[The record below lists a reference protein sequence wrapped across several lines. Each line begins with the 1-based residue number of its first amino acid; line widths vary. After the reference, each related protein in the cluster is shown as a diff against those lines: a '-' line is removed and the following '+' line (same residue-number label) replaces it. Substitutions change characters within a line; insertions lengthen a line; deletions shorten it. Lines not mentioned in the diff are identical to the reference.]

1 MDFDIRDFGAIP
13 NSEEL
18 NTIAI
23 QKAID
28 ECATS
33 GGGRVLVSGGRYLTG
48 TIVLKNNVNLHIAAD
63 AVLLGSTDCSDFP
76 ERLDIQH
83 VNSERL
89 PRNRNAC
96 MIYAECCKNIS
107 ITGNGTI
114 DCNGHNFVVKK
125 KEVRP
130 GWKYDRIDAPT
141 PPRVVFFTGC
151 QNVTVEDVT
160 MTNQPAGWSYW
171 IHDCDYITFDKVKI
185 IADVDYPNNDGIH
198 INSSRNVTISNSNI
212 TCGDDCLVV
221 RANNSSLAECKVCE
235 KVSVTNCN
243 LTSYSAGIRV
253 GWINDGTIRNCTF
266 SNLVM
271 TDCSVGVSILIPTNG
286 LSDEGR
292 EATLIENMNFDNI
305 IMDRGNSNAIVVYI
319 HEGERN
325 QVEAIRNLY
334 FNNIHARSVE
344 MPYISGRQ
352 NNLLRNIYFN
362 NCSFERCGVHNPL
375 HGPDGVW
382 IPDAFYSGCMQV
394 NYTENLV
401 LNNTTF
407 HMATPVA
414 REHVKIPE

>member
-1 MDFDIRDFGAIP
+1 
-13 NSEEL
+13 
-18 NTIAI
+18 
-23 QKAID
+23 
-28 ECATS
+28 
-33 GGGRVLVSGGRYLTG
+33 
-48 TIVLKNNVNLHIAAD
+48 
-63 AVLLGSTDCSDFP
+63 
-76 ERLDIQH
+76 
-83 VNSERL
+83 
-89 PRNRNAC
+89 
-96 MIYAECCKNIS
+96 
-107 ITGNGTI
+107 
-114 DCNGHNFVVKK
+114 
-125 KEVRP
+125 
-130 GWKYDRIDAPT
+130 
-141 PPRVVFFTGC
+141 
-151 QNVTVEDVT
+151 
-160 MTNQPAGWSYW
+160 
-171 IHDCDYITFDKVKI
+171 
-185 IADVDYPNNDGIH
+185 
-198 INSSRNVTISNSNI
+198 
-212 TCGDDCLVV
+212 
-221 RANNSSLAECKVCE
+221 
-235 KVSVTNCN
+235 
-243 LTSYSAGIRV
+243 
-253 GWINDGTIRNCTF
+253 
-266 SNLVM
+266 M

>member
-107 ITGNGTI
+107 ITGHGTI

-125 KEVRP
+125 KEARP

-151 QNVTVEDVT
+151 QNVIVEDVT